1 MLLVPS
7 AALKLMSSLVGTYG
21 LLFVSA
27 LEGFNSKFVLKQGL
41 VWIYNLESYFHSIAI
56 PSASD

>member
-21 LLFVSA
+21 LPFVSA

-41 VWIYNLESYFHSIAI
+41 VWVYNLESYFHSIAI